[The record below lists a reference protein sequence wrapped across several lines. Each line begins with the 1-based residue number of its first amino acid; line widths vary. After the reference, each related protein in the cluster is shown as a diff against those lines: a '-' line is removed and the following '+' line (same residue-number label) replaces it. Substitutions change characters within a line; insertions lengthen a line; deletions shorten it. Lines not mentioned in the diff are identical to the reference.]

1 MARTIGSSF
10 STQLSSTQ
18 TRPFYAVE
26 FLYPTPLRIWTGYEE
41 LTIFNQTYL
50 GLGNLVNISQ
60 VTESADTKAN
70 GMTISA
76 SGLNTDILST
86 ALSQTQQGVVVN
98 IYFGVLTTTSNA
110 QAIVD
115 TPYEIFSGF
124 VDTVT
129 INEQGDTSSITFDIE
144 SKLISLE
151 RPLDFRYTDQDQKHY
166 FPNDKGLEFV
176 DDIQNKE
183 IVWGGGTTWLTYTQ

>member
-26 FLYPTPLRIWTGYEE
+26 FLYSTPLRIWTGYDDF
-41 LTIFNQTYL
+41 TILSQTYL
-50 GLGNLVNISQ
+50 GLGNLITIGQ
-60 VTESADTKAN
+60 VQESADTKAN
-70 GMTISA
+70 GIKIVA

-86 ALSQTQQGVVVN
+86 AFSQTQQGIVVN
-98 IYFGVLTTTSNA
+98 VYFGVLTTTSNA

-129 INEQGDTSSITFDIE
+129 ISEQGETSAISFGIE
-144 SKLISLE
+144 SKLIALE
-151 RPLDFRYTDQDQKHY
+151 RPIDLRYTDQDQKHY

-176 DDIQNKE
+176 DDIQDKQ
-183 IVWGGGTTWLTYTQ
+183 IIWGGGKK

>member
-1 MARTIGSSF
+1 MARTIGSTF

-26 FLYPTPLRIWTGYEE
+26 FLYATPLRIWTGYDDF
-41 LTIFNQTYL
+41 TILSETYS
-50 GLGNLVNISQ
+50 GLGNLVSISSVQ
-60 VTESADTKAN
+60 ESADTKAN
-70 GMTISA
+70 GIKIVV

-183 IVWGGGTTWLTYTQ
+183 IVWGGGTT